1 MFGVIG
7 FVARRRLKACKQ
19 RLENLFFGWI
29 RFASGNPADGDVS
42 AGDAIQRAFRIARQV
57 TCDEKKHAK
66 HYRDYA
72 HCPDSHS
79 DYKRSGKRQ
88 VPARFWLAEPRR
100 ILSFEPMEFSPQ
112 QDAALKAV
120 SRWLRDGRPQ
130 VFRLFGYA
138 GTGKTTLARHFAE
151 HVDGSVQFAAFTGKA
166 AQVLRSKGAV
176 NARTIHSLIYRPRG
190 EEAVSDESTGRTTM
204 SPTFSLNRQ
213 SPVAKAALIVIDEC
227 SMVDEAL
234 GRDLMSFGTPILVL
248 GDPGQ
253 LPPISGGGF
262 FTDHEPDILLTE
274 IHRQARDNPIIRLA
288 LDVREGR
295 EFMQGNYGT
304 AQVIGKADVTQ
315 DLVLAAD
322 QVLVGANRTRR
333 LYNRRIRAL
342 KGYEGETPVVGD
354 KLVCLR
360 NDPAKGLLNGSLWK
374 VMTSSRETVKP
385 GINLLVSP
393 EEDDPD
399 RGVSKI
405 KLLKAAFEEPESD
418 IPWSTKKRYDDFDF
432 GYALT
437 VHKAQ
442 GSQWDNVVLFD
453 ESYAFKDTRQR
464 WLYTAITRAAERLT
478 VVR

>member
-1 MFGVIG
+1 
-7 FVARRRLKACKQ
+7 
-19 RLENLFFGWI
+19 
-29 RFASGNPADGDVS
+29 
-42 AGDAIQRAFRIARQV
+42 
-57 TCDEKKHAK
+57 
-66 HYRDYA
+66 
-72 HCPDSHS
+72 
-79 DYKRSGKRQ
+79 
-88 VPARFWLAEPRR
+88 
-100 ILSFEPMEFSPQ
+100 MEFSPQ
-112 QDAALKAV
+112 QDAALNAV
-120 SRWLRDGRPQ
+120 ARWLKAGQ
-130 VFRLFGYA
+130 SQIFRLFGYA
-138 GTGKTTLARHFAE
+138 GTGKTTLARYFAE
-151 HVDGSVQFAAFTGKA
+151 HVDGDVQFAAFTGKA
-166 AQVLRSKGAV
+166 AQVLRARGAT

-190 EEAVSDESTGRTTM
+190 EEEVEDELTGRTSI

-213 SPVAKAALIVIDEC
+213 SPIAKAAMVIIDEC

-262 FTDHEPDILLTE
+262 FTEHEPDHLLTE
-274 IHRQARDNPIIRLA
+274 IHRQARDNPIIQLA

-295 EFMQGNYGT
+295 EIAYGDYG
-304 AQVIGKADVTQ
+304 AAKVISKAEVDQ
-315 DLVLAAD
+315 DLVLSAD
-322 QVLVGANRTRR
+322 QVLVGTNRTRR
-333 LYNRRIRAL
+333 RYNQRLREL
-342 KGYEGETPVVGD
+342 KGFDADYPQAGD

-374 VMTSSRETVKP
+374 VMTSSKETVKP

-405 KLLKAAFEEPESD
+405 KLLKAAFEDPEAE
-418 IPWSTKKRYDDFDF
+418 IPWQTKKRFDDFDY

-442 GSQWDNVVLFD
+442 GSQWDEVVLFD
-453 ESYAFKDTRQR
+453 ESYAFRDTRQR

-478 VVR
+478 IVR